1 MAGKQIIDLSSAD
14 SFDDGDLMLIRKSG
28 MGVDRK
34 ITYADLIES
43 IGNPAID
50 GYVATPDEE
59 QENKIILKAA
69 NNAPVYKYYNGM
81 KISFVSPIKSSGV
94 VQIRVGNLGYKNLYR
109 YKSDISVSVEENDY
123 VEAVM
128 IGEHFYQVNDLKTVT
143 TIYTNDYVVIF
154 SEVANGG
161 VLTDLTLV
169 SAYGLRKQEYYNGM
183 SIIFT
188 CPIDTKGAVRVNID
202 GLGLKDLN
210 DGDFDLIPNDL
221 NKNQVIL
228 AIYDGMQFVKNKFTA
243 INPIAPS
250 LPPEAIDIETGQ
262 VIIDSVPA
270 SNIVNISVGGSSS
283 IKTITEAIDSLIE
296 SYGVDG
302 GNRQATI
309 NLQPAFVWTEQ
320 VVLNKKDLSWVT
332 IKTSAVIEVVFKSSA
347 ALYLNEG
354 KIRIQG
360 KFKISRFVKKD
371 TYFAYLQPKSRLD
384 MEQSEIIH
392 DGNITDQ
399 APFASFFLV
408 NNSTLKAEHC
418 KFSRSVCC
426 IMAYSYPEIIL
437 NNCTFTQT
445 VDNAWVL
452 EISGGTLKI
461 KDSIFNR
468 VLADID
474 KSRAAHGFISLSL
487 YNQALIE
494 NCQIQDSC
502 EQSVQVKVYESTGT
516 SLLTLVNND
525 FGQKPGHELSFQGV
539 ASGSINALIDNG
551 KYGTVRSSQKSIVRL
566 KNAPLVQNPV
576 QCSGGQIIEA

>member
-14 SFDDGDLMLIRKSG
+14 SFNDGDLMLIRKSG

-50 GYVATPDEE
+50 GYVATPDKE

-69 NNAPVYKYYNGM
+69 NNAPVYKYYDGM
-81 KISFVSPIKSSGV
+81 KISFVSPIKSSGI
-94 VQIRVGNLGYKNLYR
+94 VQIRIGNLGYKNLYR
-109 YKSDISVSVEENDY
+109 YKSDISISVEEKDY

-128 IGEHFYQVNDLKTVT
+128 IGEHFYQVNDLKTVS

-270 SNIVNISVGGSSS
+270 SNIVNVSVGGSSS
-283 IKTITEAIDSLIE
+283 IKTITQAIDSLIE

-309 NLQPAFVWTEQ
+309 NLLPAFVWTER
-320 VVLNKKDLSWVT
+320 VDLTKKDLSWVN
-332 IKTSAVIEVVFKSSA
+332 IKTSTVIEVVLKSDA

-360 KFKISRFVKKD
+360 KFKITRFDRKN

-408 NNSTLKAEHC
+408 NNSTLKAENC
-418 KFSRSVCC
+418 KFSRSSCC
-426 IMAYSYPEIIL
+426 IMAYHYPEIIL
-437 NNCTFTQT
+437 HNCTFTQN
-445 VDNAWVL
+445 VDNDWVL
-452 EISGGTLKI
+452 NIQGGTLGI
-461 KDSIFNR
+461 KNSIFNR
-468 VLADID
+468 LLTAVDKIRAD
-474 KSRAAHGFISLSL
+474 HGFIHLGSSIK
-487 YNQALIE
+487 ALIE

-502 EQSVQVKVYESTGT
+502 DQSKQIYVAEMAGRS
-516 SLLTLVNND
+516 SLTLINND
-525 FGQKPGHELSFQGV
+525 FGQKPGHELSLAGMV
-539 ASGSINALIDNG
+539 GSIDVLIDNG